1 MQFVKK
7 IFLNLSNRFF
17 DLVCTQR
24 LGEVQV
30 QENTDALCFCIV
42 TQILVWNN
50 LTGHATVN

>member
-7 IFLNLSNRFF
+7 ILDDLSDRFF

-30 QENTDALCFCIV
+30 QDALCFFIV
-42 TQILVWNN
+42 AQTLVWTN
-50 LTGHATVN
+50 LIGHATVT